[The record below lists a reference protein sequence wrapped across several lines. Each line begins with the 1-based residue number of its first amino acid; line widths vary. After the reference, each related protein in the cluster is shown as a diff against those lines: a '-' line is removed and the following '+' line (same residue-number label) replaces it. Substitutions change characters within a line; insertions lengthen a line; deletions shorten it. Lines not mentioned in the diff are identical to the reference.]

1 MATGIDTSNI
11 LQPGAISLP
20 YLNRTL
26 ISDLQLLSPAYW
38 SEYVNIYGNEDLTW
52 WLSTFGGME
61 EVKNRDYFWF
71 EQRGKLMV
79 AITNKT
85 TVGAAANATITVTII
100 VGDHFGSGT
109 ESPLRVGET
118 VRVAST
124 NVEGVIL
131 TIDKSVDNAHS
142 CTIRPKKLGTSLATA
157 GQVSLLANDILIFGG
172 DVDAGEASD
181 SIQPLIPL
189 DIKRTNSVT
198 ELRETWAASD
208 LAEMTAIFYTSG
220 NAQSGLLPGGNQA
233 GTSYFTYSGLCK
245 AEQRFKNYVEEKLV
259 FGDVQTNTGLNN
271 STGAIGLVPNILQNS
286 PTLTYTPGNLD
297 IGFAHLV
304 TRLMRVN
311 GTAKQAMWL
320 SDVFQSEDF
329 SDSLFAQFPAGAF
342 VWGQGEKS
350 QEASLAYGFRSL
362 NIDGFLL
369 QKKTYE
375 NFNTEI
381 KTGKTPAIDRFRDFG
396 IICPMGAV
404 PVTGTNGGGSGMY
417 KNISVVYMPPPATE
431 TGTVANG
438 IRVWE
443 HGGGSRKSS
452 DGKMIDYIEMLTYR
466 SVRCAGLNQFIVVD
480 SI

>member
-1 MATGIDTSNI
+1 MPGIDTSNI

-20 YLNRTL
+20 YLNRAL

-38 SEYVNIYGNEDLTW
+38 SEYVSIYGNEDLTW

-61 EVKNRDYFWF
+61 EVKNRDYFWY

-79 AITNKT
+79 AVTNKT
-85 TVGAAANATITVTII
+85 TVAAGANATITVTII

-109 ESPLRVGET
+109 ESPLRVNET

-131 TIDKSVDNAHS
+131 TIDKSADNAHS

-157 GQVSLLANDILIFGG
+157 GQTSLLANDILIFGG
-172 DVDAGEASD
+172 YVDAGEASD

-189 DIKRTNSVT
+189 DIKRQNTIT
-198 ELRETWAASD
+198 ELRDTWAASD
-208 LAEMTAIFYTSG
+208 LAEMTAVYYNKGATD
-220 NAQSGLLPGGNQA
+220 AGLLPGGQQA
-233 GTSYFTYSGLCK
+233 GTSYFTYKGLVK
-245 AEQRFKNYVEEKLV
+245 AEQRYKNYCEEKLV
-259 FGDVQTNTGLNN
+259 FGDVQTNTGLSN
-271 STGAIGLVPNILQNS
+271 STGSIGLVPNILQNS

-297 IGFAHLV
+297 IGFMHLV

-329 SDSLFAQFPAGAF
+329 SDSLFTQFAGGAF
-342 VWGQGEKS
+342 VWGYGEKS
-350 QEASLAYGFRSL
+350 EEASLAYGFRSISL
-362 NIDGFLL
+362 DGFLL

-396 IICPMGAV
+396 IICPMGSV
-404 PVTGTNGGGSGMY
+404 PVSRINGGGSDTY
-417 KNISVVYMPPPATE
+417 KNISVCYMPPPATE

-452 DGKMIDYIEMLTYR
+452 DGKMVDYIEMLCYR
-466 SVRCAGLNQFIVVD
+466 SLRAAGLQQFIVVD

>member
-1 MATGIDTSNI
+1 MAGIDTSNI

-20 YLNRTL
+20 YLNRAL
-26 ISDLQLLSPAYW
+26 ISDLQLLSPAFW

-61 EVKNRDYFWF
+61 EVKNRDFFWF
-71 EQRGKLMV
+71 ESRGKLMV

-85 TVGAAANATITVTII
+85 TVAAAANATITVTII
-100 VGDHFGSGT
+100 VGDHYDSGT

-131 TIDKSVDNAHS
+131 TIDKSTPNAHS
-142 CTIRPKKLGTSLATA
+142 CTIRPKLLGTSLATA
-157 GQVSLLANDILIFGG
+157 GQTSLLANDILIFGG

-181 SIQPLIPL
+181 SIDPLIPL
-189 DIKRTNSVT
+189 DVRRTNSVT

-208 LAEMTAIFYTSG
+208 LAEMTEIFYTSG
-220 NAQSGLLPGGNQA
+220 ATEAGLLPGGRQA
-233 GTSYFTYSGLCK
+233 GTSYFTYAGLVK
-245 AEQRFKNYVEEKLV
+245 AEQRYKNYCEEKLV
-259 FGDVQTNTGLNN
+259 FGNFQTNTGLNN
-271 STGAIGLVPNILQNS
+271 STGTLGLIPNILANS

-297 IGFAHLV
+297 IGFMHTI

-311 GTAKQAMWL
+311 GTAKQAIWL

-342 VWGQGEKS
+342 VWGTGEKS
-350 QEASLAYGFRSL
+350 RDASLAYGFREI

-369 QKKTYE
+369 QKKVYE

-396 IICPMGAV
+396 VICPMGTV
-404 PVTGTNGGGSGMY
+404 PDSRNSSKSY
-417 KNISVVYMPPPATE
+417 KNISVVYQQPPAG
-431 TGTVANG
+431 GTIANG

-443 HGGGSRKSS
+443 HGGGSRNPSN
-452 DGKMIDYIEMLTYR
+452 GKMVDYIEMISYKA
-466 SVRCAGLNQFIVVD
+466 VRAAGLNQFMVID